1 MVTIL
6 RKNLILL
13 ETMVESS
20 GLTKTQTQDLS
31 IVCRFKRH
39 VLLNKPGRLQIN
51 DPNIPFTVNNMT
63 EFAGLLFLATETKEN
78 IEVGVQF
85 FKDSID
91 YTSPRG
97 LVN

>member
-1 MVTIL
+1 M
-6 RKNLILL
+6 
-13 ETMVESS
+13 
-20 GLTKTQTQDLS
+20 
-31 IVCRFKRH
+31 
-39 VLLNKPGRLQIN
+39 
-51 DPNIPFTVNNMT
+51 IPTYHNTVNNKT
-63 EFAGLLFLATETKEN
+63 EFVGLLFLATETKEN